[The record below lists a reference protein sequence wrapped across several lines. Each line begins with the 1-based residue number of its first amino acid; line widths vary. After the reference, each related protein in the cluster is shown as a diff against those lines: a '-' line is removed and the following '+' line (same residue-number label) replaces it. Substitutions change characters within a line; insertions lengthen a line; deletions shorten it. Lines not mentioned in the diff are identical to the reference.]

1 MDIVGNIYFW
11 GEYSEMKAIFCAKSW
26 TCRKTSL
33 WILLCP
39 LSQQGIVKPCG
50 SHPGL
55 RADVIPPVKKVVQV
69 RGIKCI
75 LE

>member
-39 LSQQGIVKPCG
+39 LSQQGIVKP
-50 SHPGL
+50 SDSSPGL
-55 RADVIPPVKKVVQV
+55 RAGVVPPVKEVVQV